1 MGVLK
6 VKPNFAPMQKQLKL
20 LFLLFFGSIVH
31 AQETVAKDTV
41 VRYANIGY
49 DAEGNEVSFLSDTP
63 PLQQIAGAPKAFYS
77 YYWEFGDGTYSTEK
91 DPKHTY
97 KKTGSY
103 EAKLWATN
111 NYDTGKP
118 PATRPQK
125 VVINEITKSA
135 DDLATMTDD
144 FMLKRNREPMI
155 DEEMVMIVSYKN
167 TNNYTSSGNIH
178 LFYNEMAFKND
189 NFLEPEIRMHHG
201 ESLIPMD
208 VMVYNKDN
216 NPTNTF
222 LASIENELVSYSTQ
236 PQDSTKRTNLP
247 LSLEE
252 AKQVYRSQK
261 SISFEHMQPGEERNV
276 FLTMRTA
283 PEMIKDTSAIISV
296 RGIYVPDNN
305 YGDHTVKDMEMEI
318 VTSHD
323 PNKMSSN
330 GVLMNYRLVRFKT
343 LKYKIKFQNNGEGP
357 ARTIR
362 LETDIPEM
370 LDMST
375 LKLEDQYPACPI
387 CPKEPVRY
395 SCLDTTFL
403 KNKAIFTFK
412 NIYLPGTEQKNVQE
426 KDSTKGFVKYS
437 IRFAKDFHKKKTK
450 SRTAIIFDKN
460 EPIITNY
467 ATTRF
472 TPGISIG
479 IKAGYNYYPKIEN
492 AKSYFLSAVVSP
504 YKAYRFY
511 GQAEFSNSFNSS
523 TSTTSVDQIVD
534 DPRNGNIQLQR
545 TITGTEQKSVNWE
558 VPILLRY
565 NINNYIGIGAGMQSN
580 INVSNTTQNSTT
592 VEYYEGD
599 TDQFLMDS
607 KTDTNSMK
615 ESFTNW
621 RTGILLDFTAGFSRI
636 GPSLGARY
644 VMNNKTDFNYWQ
656 LYALWRF

>member
-1 MGVLK
+1 
-6 VKPNFAPMQKQLKL
+6 MQKQLTL
-20 LFLLFFGSIVH
+20 LFLLFFGSIIH
-31 AQETVAKDTV
+31 AQEPVAKDTV

-49 DAEGNEVSFLSDTP
+49 DANGNEVSFLSDTP

-118 PATRPQK
+118 PATRPKK
-125 VVINEITKSA
+125 VVINEITKDV

-155 DEEMVMIVSYKN
+155 DEEMVLIVSYKN
-167 TNNYTSSGNIH
+167 TNNYSSSGNIH

-201 ESLIPMD
+201 ETLIPTD
-208 VMVYNKDN
+208 VMVYNTDH
-216 NPTNTF
+216 NPTKTF
-222 LASIENELVSYSTQ
+222 LTSIENELVSYRIQ
-236 PQDSTKRTNLP
+236 PQDSTKKTNLP
-247 LSLEE
+247 LSMEE
-252 AKQVYRSQK
+252 AKQLYRSQK
-261 SISFEHMQPGEERNV
+261 SISFENMQPGEERNL

-362 LETDIPEM
+362 LETDIPDM

-437 IRFAKDFHKKKTK
+437 IRFAKDFHKQKTK

-460 EPIITNY
+460 EPILTNY

-479 IKAGYNYYPKIEN
+479 IKAGYNYYPEVEN
-492 AKSYFLSAVVSP
+492 AQSYFLSAVVSP
-504 YKAYRFY
+504 YKPYRFY

-523 TSTTSVDQIVD
+523 TSTTSMDQIVD
-534 DPRNGNIQLQR
+534 DPRNGSIQLQR
-545 TITGTEQKSVNWE
+545 TITATEQKSVNWE
-558 VPILLRY
+558 VPVLLRY
-565 NINNYIGIGAGMQSN
+565 NINNYLGIGAGVQTN
-580 INVSNTTQNSTT
+580 INVSNTTHNNVT

-599 TDQFLMDS
+599 SDQFLMDS
-607 KTDTNSMK
+607 KTDTSSEK

-621 RTGILLDFTAGFSRI
+621 RTGILLDLTAGFSRL

>member
-1 MGVLK
+1 
-6 VKPNFAPMQKQLKL
+6 MQKQFTLL
-20 LFLLFFGSIVH
+20 ILFLFGFTIQ
-31 AQETVAKDTV
+31 AQELIVNDTIL
-41 VRYANIGY
+41 RYANIGY
-49 DAEGNEVSFLSDTP
+49 DANGNEVSFLSDTP

-77 YYWEFGDGTYSTEK
+77 YYWEFGDGNYSTEK
-91 DPKHTY
+91 DPKHSY
-97 KKTGSY
+97 KKTGTY

-118 PATRPQK
+118 PATRPKK
-125 VVINEITKSA
+125 VVINEITNTV
-135 DDLATMTDD
+135 DDVASMTED
-144 FMLKRNREPMI
+144 FILKRNREPMI
-155 DEEMVMIVSYKN
+155 NEEMVMILSYKN
-167 TNNYTSSGNIH
+167 TNNYSSSGNIH
-178 LFYNEMAFKND
+178 LFYNEMVFKND
-189 NFLEPEIRMHHG
+189 NFLDPQIRMHHG
-201 ESLIPMD
+201 ESLIPTD
-208 VMVYNKDN
+208 IIVNN
-216 NPTNTF
+216 TTSNPTQTF
-222 LASIENELVSYSTQ
+222 LASIENEFVTYNIQ
-236 PQDSTKRTNLP
+236 QQDSTKKTNLP
-247 LSLEE
+247 LSMDE
-252 AKQVYRSQK
+252 AKMTYRSQK
-261 SISFEHMQPGEERNV
+261 SISFNNMQPGEERNI

-305 YGDHTVKDMEMEI
+305 YSDHTVKDMEMEI

-403 KNKAIFTFK
+403 KNKAVFTFK
-412 NIYLPGTEQKNVQE
+412 NIYLPGTQQKNVQE

-479 IKAGYNYYPKIEN
+479 VKAGYNYYPNVEN
-492 AKSYFLSAVVSP
+492 AKSYFMSAVVSP
-504 YKAYRFY
+504 YKPYRLY

-523 TSTTSVDQIVD
+523 TSGTSVDQIVD
-534 DPRNGNIQLQR
+534 DPRTNGKVLQR
-545 TITGTEQKSVNWE
+545 TITTTEEKSVNWE
-558 VPILLRY
+558 VPVLLRY
-565 NINNYIGIGAGMQSN
+565 NLNNYIGIGTGIQA
-580 INVSNTTQNSTT
+580 NVNMSTT
-592 VEYYEGD
+592 ANNSVTVENFEGD
-599 TDQFLMDS
+599 TDQFLIDS
-607 KTDTNSMK
+607 TTDSNSMK
-615 ESFTNW
+615 ESFTNL
-621 RTGILLDFTAGFSRI
+621 RTGILFDVTAGFSRL
-636 GPSLGARY
+636 GPSVGARY
-644 VMNNKTDFNYWQ
+644 VLNNKTDFSYWQ

>member
-1 MGVLK
+1 
-6 VKPNFAPMQKQLKL
+6 MQKQLTL
-20 LFLLFFGSIVH
+20 LFLLFFGSIIH
-31 AQETVAKDTV
+31 AQEPVAKDTV

-49 DAEGNEVSFLSDTP
+49 DANGNEVSFLSDTP

-118 PATRPQK
+118 PATRPKK
-125 VVINEITKSA
+125 VVINEITKDV

-155 DEEMVMIVSYKN
+155 DEEMVLIVSYKN
-167 TNNYTSSGNIH
+167 TNNYSSSGNIH

-201 ESLIPMD
+201 ETLIPTD
-208 VMVYNKDN
+208 VMVYNTDH
-216 NPTNTF
+216 NPTKTF
-222 LASIENELVSYSTQ
+222 LTSIENELVSYRIQ
-236 PQDSTKRTNLP
+236 PQDSTKKTNLP
-247 LSLEE
+247 LSMEE
-252 AKQVYRSQK
+252 AKQLYRSQK
-261 SISFEHMQPGEERNV
+261 SISFENMQPGEERNV

-362 LETDIPEM
+362 LETDIPDM

-437 IRFAKDFHKKKTK
+437 IRFAKDFHKQKTK

-479 IKAGYNYYPKIEN
+479 IKAGYNYYPKVEN
-492 AKSYFLSAVVSP
+492 AQSYFLSAVVSP
-504 YKAYRFY
+504 YKPYRFY

-523 TSTTSVDQIVD
+523 TSTTSMDQIVD
-534 DPRNGNIQLQR
+534 DPRNGSIQLQR
-545 TITGTEQKSVNWE
+545 TITATEQKSVNWE
-558 VPILLRY
+558 VPVLLRY
-565 NINNYIGIGAGMQSN
+565 NINNYLGIGAGVQTN
-580 INVSNTTQNSTT
+580 INVSNTTHNNVT

-599 TDQFLMDS
+599 SDQFLMDS
-607 KTDTNSMK
+607 KTDTSSEK

-621 RTGILLDFTAGFSRI
+621 RTGILLDLTAGFSRL

>member
-1 MGVLK
+1 
-6 VKPNFAPMQKQLKL
+6 MQKQLTL
-20 LFLLFFGSIVH
+20 LFLLFFGSIIH
-31 AQETVAKDTV
+31 AQEPVAKDTV

-49 DAEGNEVSFLSDTP
+49 DANGNEVSFLSDTP

-118 PATRPQK
+118 PATRPKK
-125 VVINEITKSA
+125 VVINEITKDV

-144 FMLKRNREPMI
+144 FRLKRNREPMI

-167 TNNYTSSGNIH
+167 TNNYSSSGNIH

-201 ESLIPMD
+201 ETLIPTD
-208 VMVYNKDN
+208 VMAYNKDH

-222 LASIENELVSYSTQ
+222 LTSIENELVSYSAQ
-236 PQDSTKRTNLP
+236 PQDSTKKTNLP
-247 LSLEE
+247 LSMEE
-252 AKQVYRSQK
+252 AKQLYRSQK
-261 SISFEHMQPGEERNV
+261 SISFENMQPGEERNL

-362 LETDIPEM
+362 LETDIPDM

-437 IRFAKDFHKKKTK
+437 IRFAKDFHKQKTK

-479 IKAGYNYYPKIEN
+479 IKAGYNYYPKVEN
-492 AKSYFLSAVVSP
+492 AQSYFLSAVVSP
-504 YKAYRFY
+504 YKPYRFY

-523 TSTTSVDQIVD
+523 TSTTSVDLVVD
-534 DPRNGNIQLQR
+534 DPRNGSIQLQR
-545 TITGTEQKSVNWE
+545 TINATEQKSVNWE
-558 VPILLRY
+558 VPVLLRY
-565 NINNYIGIGAGMQSN
+565 NINNYLGIGAGVQTN
-580 INVSNTTQNSTT
+580 INVSNTTHNNVT

-599 TDQFLMDS
+599 SDQFLMDS
-607 KTDTNSMK
+607 KTDTNSEK

-621 RTGILLDFTAGFSRI
+621 RTGILLDLTAGFSRL
-636 GPSLGARY
+636 GPSFGARY

>member
-1 MGVLK
+1 
-6 VKPNFAPMQKQLKL
+6 MQKL
-20 LFLLFFGSIVH
+20 LTLFVLLLFGSIVH
-31 AQETVAKDTV
+31 AQESMVNDTV

-49 DAEGNEVSFLSDTP
+49 DANGNEVSFLSDTP
-63 PLQQIAGAPKAFYS
+63 PLLQIAGAPKAFYS
-77 YYWEFGDGTYSTEK
+77 YYWEFGDGSYSTEK
-91 DPKHTY
+91 DPKHYY

-118 PATRPQK
+118 PATRPKK
-125 VVINEITKSA
+125 VVINEITKTV

-144 FMLKRNREPMI
+144 FELKRNREPMI
-155 DEEMVMIVSYKN
+155 NEEMVMIVSYKN

-189 NFLEPEIRMHHG
+189 NFLEPEIRVHHG
-201 ESLIPMD
+201 ESLIPSD
-208 VMVYNKDN
+208 VMVQNKDQN
-216 NPTNTF
+216 STKTF
-222 LASIENELVSYSTQ
+222 LASIENELVSYSAH
-236 PQDSTKRTNLP
+236 PQDSTKKINLP
-247 LSLEE
+247 LSMEE
-252 AKQVYRSQK
+252 AKTAYRSQK
-261 SISFEHMQPGEERNV
+261 SISFDNMQPGEERNV

-437 IRFAKDFHKKKTK
+437 IRFAKDFHKKKTR

-479 IKAGYNYYPKIEN
+479 VKAGYNYYPNIEN
-492 AKSYFLSAVVSP
+492 TQSYFLSAVVSP
-504 YKAYRFY
+504 YKPYRFY
-511 GQAEFSNSFNSS
+511 GQAEFSNSFTSS
-523 TSTTSVDQIVD
+523 TSDTSFDQVVD
-534 DPRNGNIQLQR
+534 DSRNGGKQLQR
-545 TITGTEQKSVNWE
+545 TITSTEQKSVNWE
-558 VPILLRY
+558 VPVLLRY
-565 NINNYIGIGAGMQSN
+565 NINNYIGLGAGIQAN
-580 INVSNTTQNSTT
+580 INMSNNIKSSVT
-592 VEYYEGD
+592 VESYEGD
-599 TDQFLMDS
+599 TDQYLVESTIDS
-607 KTDTNSMK
+607 NSEK

-621 RTGILLDFTAGFSRI
+621 GTGFLFDITAGFSRI
-636 GPSLGARY
+636 GPSVGARY

>member
-1 MGVLK
+1 
-6 VKPNFAPMQKQLKL
+6 MQKQFTLL
-20 LFLLFFGSIVH
+20 ILFLFGLTIQ
-31 AQETVAKDTV
+31 AQELIVNDTV
-41 VRYANIGY
+41 VRYANIGF
-49 DAEGNEVSFLSDTP
+49 DANGNEVSFLSDTP

-77 YYWEFGDGTYSTEK
+77 YYWEFGDGNYSTEK
-91 DPKHTY
+91 NPKHTY
-97 KKTGSY
+97 KKTGTY

-118 PATRPQK
+118 PATRPKK
-125 VVINEITKSA
+125 VVINEITNTP
-135 DDLATMTDD
+135 DDVTSMTDD

-155 DEEMVMIVSYKN
+155 DEEMVMILSYKN
-167 TNNYTSSGNIH
+167 TNNYASSGNIH

-189 NFLEPEIRMHHG
+189 NFLDPQIRMHHG
-201 ESLIPMD
+201 ESLIPTDMI
-208 VMVYNKDN
+208 VNN
-216 NPTNTF
+216 TASNPTPTF
-222 LASIENELVSYSTQ
+222 LASITDEYFSYSTQ
-236 PQDSTKRTNLP
+236 KQDSTKKTNLP
-247 LSLEE
+247 LSMDE
-252 AKQVYRSQK
+252 AKMAYRSQK
-261 SISFEHMQPGEERNV
+261 SISFNNMQPGEERNI

-296 RGIYVPDNN
+296 RGIYIPDNN
-305 YGDHTVKDMEMEI
+305 YSDHTVKDMEMEI

-387 CPKEPVRY
+387 CPKEPVLY
-395 SCLDTTFL
+395 SCLDTTLL

-426 KDSTKGFVKYS
+426 KDSTKGYVKYS
-437 IRFAKDFHKKKTK
+437 IHFAKDFHKKKTK

-479 IKAGYNYYPKIEN
+479 VKAGYNYYPNVEN
-492 AKSYFLSAVVSP
+492 SKSYFMSAVVSP
-504 YKAYRFY
+504 YKPYRLY

-523 TSTTSVDQIVD
+523 TSASSIDQVIN
-534 DPRNGNIQLQR
+534 DPRNGSIGLQR
-545 TITGTEQKSVNWE
+545 TITTTEEKSVNWE
-558 VPILLRY
+558 VPVLLRY
-565 NINNYIGIGAGMQSN
+565 NLNNYIGIGTGIQA
-580 INVSNTTQNSTT
+580 NVNMSTT
-592 VEYYEGD
+592 SNNGVTVENYEGD
-599 TDQFLMDS
+599 TDQFLIAS
-607 KTDTNSMK
+607 KTDSNSVK
-615 ESFTNW
+615 ESFTNL
-621 RTGILLDFTAGFSRI
+621 RTGILFDVTAGFSRI
-636 GPSLGARY
+636 GPSVGARY
-644 VMNNKTDFNYWQ
+644 VLNNKTDFSYWQ

>member
-1 MGVLK
+1 
-6 VKPNFAPMQKQLKL
+6 MQKHLTLFSL
-20 LFLLFFGSIVH
+20 LLYGLIIQ
-31 AQETVAKDTV
+31 AQESMVNDTV
-41 VRYANIGY
+41 VRYANIGF
-49 DAEGNEVSFLSDTP
+49 DANGNEVSFLSDTP

-77 YYWEFGDGTYSTEK
+77 YYWEFGDGTYSTLK

-118 PATRPQK
+118 PATRPKK
-125 VVINEITKSA
+125 VVINQITKAA

-144 FMLKRNREPMI
+144 FTLKRNREPMI
-155 DEEMVMIVSYKN
+155 NEEMVMIVSYKN
-167 TNNYTSSGNIH
+167 TNNYTTSGNIH
-178 LFYNEMAFKND
+178 LFYNEMAFKSD
-189 NFLEPEIRMHHG
+189 NFLEPEIRLHHG
-201 ESLIPMD
+201 ESLIPTD
-208 VMVYNKDN
+208 VIVNNAYS

-222 LASIENELVSYSTQ
+222 LASVENDNVTYRTQ
-236 PQDSTKRTNLP
+236 QQDSTKKTNLP
-247 LSLEE
+247 LSMEE
-252 AKQVYRSQK
+252 AKMAYRSQK
-261 SISFEHMQPGEERNV
+261 SLSFENMEPGEERNV

-375 LKLEDQYPACPI
+375 IKLEDQYPACPI

-437 IRFAKDFHKKKTK
+437 IRFAKDFHKKKTR

-479 IKAGYNYYPKIEN
+479 VKAGYNYYPNVEN
-492 AKSYFLSAVVSP
+492 GQGYFLSAVVSP
-504 YKAYRFY
+504 YKPYRWY
-511 GQAEFSNSFNSS
+511 GQAEFSNSFNSN
-523 TSTTSVDQIVD
+523 TSASRMDQVVD
-534 DPRNGNIQLQR
+534 DPRNGAKQLQR
-545 TITGTEQKSVNWE
+545 TITTSEQKSVNWE
-558 VPILLRY
+558 VPVLLRY
-565 NINNYIGIGAGMQSN
+565 NINNYIGLGAGIQAN
-580 INVSNTTQNSTT
+580 INMSNTINNSVT
-592 VEYYEGD
+592 VESYEGD
-599 TDQFLMDS
+599 TDQFLVDS
-607 KTDTNSMK
+607 QTDSNSVK
-615 ESFTNW
+615 ESFTNL
-621 RTGILLDFTAGFSRI
+621 RTGFLLDLTAGFSRL
-636 GPSLGARY
+636 GPSFGARY
-644 VMNNKTDFNYWQ
+644 VMNNKSDFNYWQ